1 MNFALNYKGTIT
13 NTKGICVMSMDKCYQ
28 FSLLDG
34 IDREFEQD
42 KKSVTAYLNN
52 HPKLEKRKGR
62 TGCYFLKGYDF
73 IDSEAIKLGSTACYF
88 GDIYWTYDI
97 TQFSKNYKNK
107 TMHFQNSSWKGSG
120 ANRMFYSYLYPE
132 IIDALIDRMCKN
144 ADVIKEIAQYPN
156 KYKEKIKLDKMQK
169 DF

>member
-144 ADVIKEIAQYPN
+144 ADAIVEIAKDPN

>member
-1 MNFALNYKGTIT
+1 
-13 NTKGICVMSMDKCYQ
+13 MSMDKCYQ

-88 GDIYWTYDI
+88 ADNYWTYDI

>member
-1 MNFALNYKGTIT
+1 MNFALNYKGTTT
-13 NTKGICVMSMDKCYQ
+13 NTKGICVMSKCYQ

-42 KKSVTAYLNN
+42 KKYVNAYLSK
-52 HPKLEKRKGR
+52 HPKLEKRKGKP
-62 TGCYFLKGYDF
+62 GCYFLKGYDF
-73 IDSEAIKLGSTACYF
+73 IESEAIKMGSTACYF
-88 GDIYWTYDI
+88 GDVYWTYDI
-97 TQFSKNYKNK
+97 KQLTKYYKDK
-107 TMHFQNSSWKGSG
+107 RMHFQNSSWKGSG

-144 ADVIKEIAQYPN
+144 ADAIKEIAQYPN
-156 KYKEKIKLDKMQK
+156 KYREKVKLENIKK

>member
-42 KKSVTAYLNN
+42 KKSVTAYLNK

-88 GDIYWTYDI
+88 ADNYWTYDI

>member
-13 NTKGICVMSMDKCYQ
+13 NTKGICVMSMDKCYK

-34 IDREFEQD
+34 IDGEFEQD

-52 HPKLEKRKGR
+52 HPKLENRKGR
-62 TGCYFLKGYDF
+62 PGCYFLKGYDF
-73 IDSEAIKLGSTACYF
+73 IYSEAIKLGSTACYF
-88 GDIYWTYDI
+88 ADNYWTYDLK
-97 TQFSKNYKNK
+97 QFSKNYKEK
-107 TMHFQNSSWKGSG
+107 RMHFQISSYQGSG

-132 IIDALIDRMCKN
+132 IIDSLIDRMCKN
-144 ADVIKEIAQYPN
+144 ADAIKEIAQYPN

>member
-1 MNFALNYKGTIT
+1 
-13 NTKGICVMSMDKCYQ
+13 MSLEKRMVECYQ

-42 KKSVTAYLNN
+42 KKSVNAYLSK
-52 HPKLEKRKGR
+52 HPKLEKRKGKP
-62 TGCYFLKGYDF
+62 GCYFLKGYDF
-73 IDSEAIKLGSTACYF
+73 IESEAIKMGSTACYF
-88 GDIYWTYDI
+88 ADNYWTYDLDHF
-97 TQFSKNYKNK
+97 TQYYKKK
-107 TMHFQNSSWKGSG
+107 TLRFQNSSWNGSG

-132 IIDALIDRMCKN
+132 VIDALIDRMCKN
-144 ADVIKEIAQYPN
+144 ADVIKEIAQHPT

>member
-1 MNFALNYKGTIT
+1 
-13 NTKGICVMSMDKCYQ
+13 MSMDKCYQ

-42 KKSVTAYLNN
+42 KKSVTEYLNK
-52 HPKLEKRKGR
+52 HPKLEKRKSHP
-62 TGCYFLKGYDF
+62 GCYFLKGYDF
-73 IDSEAIKLGSTACYF
+73 IESEAIKMGSTACYF
-88 GDIYWTYDI
+88 GDVYWTYDI
-97 TQFSKNYKNK
+97 TQLTKNYKNK
-107 TMHFQNSSWKGSG
+107 VVRFQNSSWKGSG

-144 ADVIKEIAQYPN
+144 ADAIKEIAQYPN
-156 KYKEKIKLDKMQK
+156 KYREKVKLDKLQE

>member
-1 MNFALNYKGTIT
+1 MNFALNNKGTIT
-13 NTKGICVMSMDKCYQ
+13 NTKGIYIMSMDKYYQ

-34 IDREFEQD
+34 IDSQFKQD

-88 GDIYWTYDI
+88 ADSYWAYDLE
-97 TQFSKNYKNK
+97 QFSKNYKEK
-107 TMHFQNSSWKGSG
+107 RMYFQNSRDQGSG
-120 ANRMFYSYLYPE
+120 ASRMFYSYLYPE
-132 IIDALIDRMCKN
+132 IIDALIDRMFKN
-144 ADVIKEIAQYPN
+144 ADAIKEIAQDPN
-156 KYKEKIKLDKMQK
+156 KYKEKIKLAKMQK